1 MRVDYLGLEAFVSIA
16 ERGSFQRAADALN
29 LSQTALSHRIRKIE
43 TELGVQLLERNSR
56 EVSLTRA
63 GQTLLPQVKT
73 LLQGLHGAYAE
84 VAAQGR
90 ARRRRVVFACLPTL
104 ANSLLPDVLAA
115 FGKAHPDVSILLS
128 DMPVQHILDA
138 VISGEVE
145 FGVTVVSADT
155 SDCEIRPVY
164 EEPYMLLVP
173 SSHPFADRADV
184 CPADLEGKVMAR
196 ITSQSKNRQLVDD
209 GLGEHRDRILWRY
222 EVRNAVTAMS
232 LVRAGAAF
240 TILPRVATALAP
252 KGLTALPFRGPGL
265 TRTLGVAT
273 RRGVPVGEPAATL
286 LSMIEARLTAA
297 AAPRKHAAGGPEA
310 LSAVSAESR

>member
-16 ERGSFQRAADALN
+16 ERGSFQRAADALS

-43 TELGVQLLERNSR
+43 SELGVQLLERNSR

-73 LLQGLHGAYAE
+73 LLEGLQGAYAD

-90 ARRRRVVFACLPTL
+90 ARRRRIVFACLPTL
-104 ANSLLPDVLAA
+104 ANSLLPDVLARFA
-115 FGKAHPDVSILLS
+115 DSHPETSILLN
-128 DMPVQHILDA
+128 DMPVQHIFDA
-138 VISGEVE
+138 VIAGNVE
-145 FGVTVVSADT
+145 FGITVVSADT
-155 SDCEIRPVY
+155 SDCEIRPIY
-164 EEPYMLLVP
+164 DEPYMLLVP
-173 SSHPFADRADV
+173 ADHPIAARADV
-184 CPADLEGKVMAR
+184 VPADLEGKVMVR

-209 GLGEHRDRILWRY
+209 GLGEHRDRIVWRY

-240 TILPRVATALAP
+240 TILPRMATSLAP
-252 KGLTALPFRGPGL
+252 DGLVALPFRGPGL

-286 LSMIEARLTAA
+286 LAMIEAQLAS
-297 AAPRKHAAGGPEA
+297 APGGATQSPGFSAPPE
-310 LSAVSAESR
+310 RTD